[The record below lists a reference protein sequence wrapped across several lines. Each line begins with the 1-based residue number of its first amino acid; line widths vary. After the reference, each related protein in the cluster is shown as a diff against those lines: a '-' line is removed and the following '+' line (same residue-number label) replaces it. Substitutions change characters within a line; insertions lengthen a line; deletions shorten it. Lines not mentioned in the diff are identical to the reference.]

1 MDLESLISALE
12 RLVDIHNKM
21 EAESLDESKRYVR
34 WAIKH
39 TAEKVWTKAL

>member
-1 MDLESLISALE
+1 MTLDELISALN

-21 EAESLDESKRYVR
+21 DAESLDESKRYVR

-39 TAEKVWTKAL
+39 TAEKVWTEAL

>member
-1 MDLESLISALE
+1 MDLENLISALE

-39 TAEKVWTKAL
+39 TAEKVWTEAL

>member
-1 MDLESLISALE
+1 MDFESLISALE

-39 TAEKVWTKAL
+39 TAEKVWTEAL

>member
-1 MDLESLISALE
+1 MDLKDLISALE
-12 RLVDIHNKM
+12 RLVQLHNEM

-39 TAEKVWTKAL
+39 TAEKVWSASL